1 MANTTKVQH
10 TGIMNKMRDK
20 MPLIIII
27 LIIAFLATIVFE
39 WGMNYMGMGGQ
50 TDAFASINNQEITYQ
65 DYEKIVQQQIEQS
78 RQQNEGKD
86 VTEAQVKQIRDQV
99 WSSLVNQTLTKQAI
113 EKYGIKVS
121 DKEILDWIY
130 NRPETLPEPIKK
142 NFMDSTGVFN
152 AGFYQQALN
161 MKTKEA
167 TQFWAQVE
175 SYIRETLL
183 SEKLQAVLSEGA
195 VITEGDVVEKYKDDN
210 MTANFNY
217 VLLDLNTITDS
228 SQFAV
233 NDDDMKKYYEDHK
246 IDFKQNESVKLKYVT
261 IPEVASAEDS
271 TQIMKQMESF
281 QKQMKTAILE
291 DSSIIKLMMGNSATS
306 WNDGFQKSNAFEVP
320 VQNFLFRANVG
331 DVSDVII
338 GEDGYQ
344 VLKLLDVK
352 PSEDIYVN
360 ATHILIKP
368 ENDTAAAK
376 KKADDLYA
384 RVKNGED
391 ISKLA
396 LEFSNDPSV
405 GQNKGNLGWFTKG
418 AMVKE
423 FEDAV
428 FKANAGD
435 LVGPIKSTYGFHIVK
450 VFGKEKKEFKVA
462 QMMKIV
468 SPTSR
473 SRQIAEKNAQ
483 DFYEEITKNGQNMD
497 SLAKQKNL
505 QVQTTS
511 EIQRDGTIPGA
522 VGQDKS
528 LLKYFFENKVNTIS
542 EPVKI
547 DAGYAIYESISKLAT
562 GYQNFDSIKT
572 TFIKPK
578 VINEKKYKILLG
590 IATDLEGKIQN
601 GDINSLKEVASQY
614 TYEVADSFA
623 VTKPDKILGQD
634 FALSAAVFNMK
645 PGEISKPIKG
655 VKGYYIVKINS
666 ITEFN
671 QEDYVL
677 KAPDIKKNLLMS
689 KKQQIV
695 SEWLARMQTEAEIID
710 NRSKYLN

>member
-39 WGMNYMGMGGQ
+39 WGMNYMGMGGT
-50 TDAFASINNQEITYQ
+50 TDAFASINNQEVTYQ
-65 DYEKIVQQQIEQS
+65 EYERIVQQQIEQS
-78 RQQNEGKD
+78 REQNEGKD
-86 VTEAQVKQIRDQV
+86 VTEAQIKQIRDQV
-99 WSSLVNQTLTKQAI
+99 WSSLISQTLTKQAI

-167 TQFWAQVE
+167 TQFWGQVE
-175 SYIRETLL
+175 NYVRETLL
-183 SEKLQAVLSEGA
+183 SEKLQAVLSEG
-195 VITEGDVVEKYKDDN
+195 VVVSEGDVLEKYKDDN
-210 MTANFNY
+210 IIANFNY

-233 NDDDMKKYYEDHK
+233 NDEDMKKYYEEHK
-246 IDFKQNESVKLKYVT
+246 SDFKQNESVKLKYVT
-261 IPEVASAEDS
+261 IPEIASAEDS
-271 TQIMKQMESF
+271 AQVMKQMESF
-281 QKQMKTAILE
+281 QKQMKTANLE

-306 WNDGFQKSNAFEVP
+306 WNDEFQKSNAFELP
-320 VQNFLFRANVG
+320 VQNFLFRANVD
-331 DVSDVII
+331 DVSDIII

-344 VLKLLDVK
+344 VLKLLAVK
-352 PSEDIYVN
+352 PSEDFYVN
-360 ATHILIKP
+360 ATHILIKI
-368 ENDTAAAK
+368 ESDTADAK
-376 KKADDLYA
+376 RKADDLYT
-384 RVKNGED
+384 RIKNGED

-396 LEFSNDPSV
+396 IESSNDPSAA
-405 GQNKGNLGWFTKG
+405 QNKGNLGWFTKG

-423 FEDAV
+423 FEDAA
-428 FKANAGD
+428 FKANVGD
-435 LVGPIKSTYGFHIVK
+435 LLGPIKSSYGFHIIK
-450 VFGKEKKEFKVA
+450 VLGKEKKEFKVA
-462 QMMKIV
+462 QMMKLV

-505 QVQTTS
+505 QMQVTP
-511 EIQRDGTIPGA
+511 EIPKDGTIPGA
-522 VGQDKS
+522 GQDKS
-528 LLKYFFENKVNTIS
+528 LLKYFFENKANSIS
-542 EPVKI
+542 EPVKT
-547 DAGYAIYESISKLAT
+547 DAGYAIYESTLKLAG

-572 TFIKPK
+572 TMIKPK

-590 IATDLEGKIQN
+590 IATDLEGKIK
-601 GDINSLKEVASQY
+601 DSDVNSLKEVAPQY
-614 TYEVADSFA
+614 SYEVADSFA
-623 VTKPDKILGQD
+623 VTKPNNILGQD
-634 FALSAAVFNMK
+634 YALSTAVFKMK

-655 VKGYYIVKINS
+655 AKGYYIVNLNS
-666 ITEFN
+666 ITEFK
-671 QEDYVL
+671 EEEYVL
-677 KAPDIKKNLLMS
+677 KAPEIKKNLLMN

-695 SEWLARMQTEAEIID
+695 SEWLARMQSEAEIID
-710 NRSKYLN
+710 NRNKYLN